1 MLKFILKRI
10 GYMIVTLWVII
21 TITFGLMHTI
31 PGDPLSSLARELP
44 PEIKAN
50 YYAKYGLNKSV
61 PEQYALYLKNLVK
74 GDLGQSLT
82 NPGRDVKDT
91 IKQQIP
97 VTAQIGLQAIAFGF
111 VVGVVLG
118 IIAAFNRN
126 KKPDFIVIFIALLGV
141 SIPSF
146 VVAALLQYSLT
157 VKVTLFPTTGWGG
170 FKYSILPALALS
182 FGSIA
187 TYARYMRTSCLE
199 VIGQDYILTAKAKG
213 VSRFNLVWK
222 HIVRNAILPA
232 ITILGPQIAGIM
244 VGSFVIETIFS
255 IPGLGSNFVTSI
267 TNRDFSMIM
276 GMTVFYAAL
285 YIVAL
290 LVVDILYA
298 LVDPRIRL
306 DGEKR

>member
-1 MLKFILKRI
+1 MLKFISKRI
-10 GYMIVTLWVII
+10 GYMFITLWVVI
-21 TITFGLMHTI
+21 TVTFALMHAM

-50 YYAKYGLNKSV
+50 YYAKYGLDKSV
-61 PEQYALYLKNLVK
+61 PEQYVVYLKNLVK
-74 GDLGQSLT
+74 GDFGESLK
-82 NPGRDVKDT
+82 NPGRDVRGT
-91 IKQQIP
+91 IMSQLP
-97 VTAQIGLQAIAFGF
+97 VTGQIGAQAIAMGF
-111 VVGVVLG
+111 FIGIVLG

-126 KKPDFIVIFIALLGV
+126 KSPDYFVIFIALLGV

-146 VVAALLQYSLT
+146 VLAALLQYFFT
-157 VKVTLFPTTGWGG
+157 VKTTLLPTTGWGG
-170 FKYSILPALALS
+170 FKYSVLPSIALS
-182 FGSIA
+182 FASIA

-199 VIGQDYILTAKAKG
+199 VIGQDYILTARAKG
-213 VSRFNLVWK
+213 VSDFNLIWK
-222 HIVRNAILPA
+222 HIIRNAILPA
-232 ITILGPQIAGIM
+232 ITILGPQIAAILT
-244 VGSFVIETIFS
+244 GSFVIETIFS

-285 YIVAL
+285 YILAL

-306 DGEKR
+306 DGGKR